1 VNSDSLIADDTNE
14 VGRAGIDEPVDTDRG
29 WEFVVP
35 AEFVAR
41 TITAYVVL
49 ATNPAKLAEE
59 LV

>member
-35 AEFVAR
+35 AEFVAL